1 MDAFIATTSVT
12 NAGLSARAER
22 LYAFM
27 QARCD
32 YTSRCFIW
40 RKAKTCAALGIS
52 ASTYARAASELL
64 KKGLIRAQQRY
75 TENGRQLTTCYYVV
89 STGHRFGVEAEAL
102 ETLSHSAFRV
112 YMEISRSCGQASWAI
127 SRRSL
132 AVKLKLSM
140 RTISRAVRELRDKDM
155 IQVTPENR
163 LHICGNRGQTFNR
176 FRVHRLPER
185 HLRRARRKLLFL
197 ALLLATPL
205 DNFDTPTFHIPTGN
219 SKEKKTKLSPIAK
232 LKEIAGKIKNKIWQ
246 WKRALKAALP
256 D

>member
-1 MDAFIATTSVT
+1 M
-12 NAGLSARAER
+12 
-22 LYAFM
+22 
-27 QARCD
+27 
-32 YTSRCFIW
+32 
-40 RKAKTCAALGIS
+40 
-52 ASTYARAASELL
+52 
-64 KKGLIRAQQRY
+64 
-75 TENGRQLTTCYYVV
+75 
-89 STGHRFGVEAEAL
+89 
-102 ETLSHSAFRV
+102 
-112 YMEISRSCGQASWAI
+112 
-127 SRRSL
+127 
-132 AVKLKLSM
+132 
-140 RTISRAVRELRDKDM
+140 
-155 IQVTPENR
+155 TPENR

-232 LKEIAGKIKNKIWQ
+232 LKEIAGKIKNKIRQ

>member
-1 MDAFIATTSVT
+1 MCFIPD
-12 NAGLSARAER
+12 R
-22 LYAFM
+22 LY
-27 QARCD
+27 
-32 YTSRCFIW
+32 SI
-40 RKAKTCAALGIS
+40 IS
-52 ASTYARAASELL
+52 NQDIMSEQKSQITLSIVYC
-64 KKGLIRAQQRY
+64 KNRRW
-75 TENGRQLTTCYYVV
+75 CYYVV

-176 FRVHRLPER
+176 FRVYRLPER
-185 HLRRARRKLLFL
+185 HLRRARRNLLFL
-197 ALLLATPL
+197 ALLLATP
-205 DNFDTPTFHIPTGN
+205 P
-219 SKEKKTKLSPIAK
+219 
-232 LKEIAGKIKNKIWQ
+232 
-246 WKRALKAALP
+246 
-256 D
+256 